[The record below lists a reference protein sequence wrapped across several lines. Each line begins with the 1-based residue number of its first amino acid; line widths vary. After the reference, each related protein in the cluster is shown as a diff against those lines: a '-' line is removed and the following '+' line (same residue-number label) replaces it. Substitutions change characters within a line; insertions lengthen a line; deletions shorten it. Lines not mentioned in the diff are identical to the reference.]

1 MKMVGKMVGI
11 SMVPIQFQSR
21 PPVALGFHT
30 EDGYAFTGGAGAGDT
45 CRLLLSSSA
54 RSRASAHEFSWIF
67 CCENCEKL
75 LKNPGLVAVSFT
87 CFLFGAAK
95 K

>member
-1 MKMVGKMVGI
+1 MNMVGKMVGI

-30 EDGYAFTGGAGAGDT
+30 EDGSAFTGGAGAGDT
-45 CRLLLSSSA
+45 CRLVLSSSA

-75 LKNPGLVAVSFT
+75 LKNPGFSCGEFHMFFVRSS
-87 CFLFGAAK
+87 
-95 K
+95 